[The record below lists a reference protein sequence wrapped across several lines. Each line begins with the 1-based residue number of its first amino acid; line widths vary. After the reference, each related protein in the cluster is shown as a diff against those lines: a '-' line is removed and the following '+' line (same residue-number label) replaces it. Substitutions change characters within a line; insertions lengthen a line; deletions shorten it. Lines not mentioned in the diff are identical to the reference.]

1 MRKLKSG
8 MFIICLSLLLVTFLF
23 TGACSTAPGEAKTL
37 KLGLI
42 TAITGPMSGPL
53 KSFYDAAGPTEQL
66 INNMGGITV
75 NGQKYIVDIIAA
87 DDQSTPQGAV
97 TAAIKLLGEDIKF
110 VSTPITPNTLTAC
123 APVLEEAKVIGGC
136 PSQMDPGPYTPDK
149 RYSFNCWATEYLCL
163 SSYDY
168 LQKNYPNA
176 KRIAYI
182 LPDDPGPNF
191 DVKLLEAE
199 FPKRGLQ
206 LVASEKFPGS
216 TTDFM
221 PIVTKVMGSNPD
233 AIMFVGIVPW
243 VAGITNSSRDLGF
256 TGPLFGAAPCGDWYQ
271 VMSMVDPKYAY
282 DIFYPAP
289 DVKSDKMPSVAKDL
303 RKLVEQSGME
313 FNFDSI
319 MPFGALWP
327 VLQGIEKAQSFD
339 TDKVVDTLEKMEVSS
354 PWSES
359 KGSWLGEEFGYHH
372 QLVLD
377 KAPMTRLTK
386 GGVLEFDYIKFR

>member
-1 MRKLKSG
+1 MRKMKPLYVC
-8 MFIICLSLLLVTFLF
+8 ISLLLVLAMFVF
-23 TGACSTAPGEAKTL
+23 AGGCSTKSGEAKTL
-37 KLGLI
+37 KVGLI

-53 KSFYDAAGPTEQL
+53 KSFYDAAGPTEDL

-75 NGQKYIVDIIAA
+75 GGQQYFIEIVAA

-97 TAAIKLLGEDIKF
+97 TAAIKLLGENIKF

-123 APVLEEAKVIGGC
+123 APTLEEAKVIGGC

-163 SSYDY
+163 SSIDY
-168 LQKNYPNA
+168 LQKNYPNV

-191 DVKLLEAE
+191 DVMVLETE
-199 FPKRGLQ
+199 LPKRGLQ
-206 LVASEKFPGS
+206 VVANERFPGN

-221 PIVTKVMGSNPD
+221 PIVTKVMAEKPD
-233 AIMFVGIVPW
+233 AIMFVGIIPW
-243 VAGITNSSRDLGF
+243 VTGITSASRDLGF

-271 VMSMVDPKYAY
+271 LMAMIDPKYAY

-289 DVKSDKMPSVAKDL
+289 PVKSDKMPDVVKDL
-303 RKLVEQSGME
+303 RVLVEQAGLD
-313 FNFDSI
+313 FNFDSV
-319 MPFGALWP
+319 MPLSALWP
-327 VLQGIEKAQSFD
+327 ILQGIEKAQSFD
-339 TDKVVDTLEKMEVSS
+339 TDVVVDTLEKMEVYS
-354 PWSES
+354 PWSEA
-359 KGSWLGEEFGYHH
+359 KASWMGEEYGYHH

-377 KAPMTRLTK
+377 KVPMTRLVQ
-386 GGVLEFDYIKFR
+386 GGELEFEYIKR

>member
-8 MFIICLSLLLVTFLF
+8 IFIICLSLLLITFLF
-23 TGACSTAPGEAKTL
+23 AGACSTAPGEAKTL
-37 KLGLI
+37 KVGLI

-75 NGQKYIVDIIAA
+75 NGQKYNIQIVAA

-97 TAAIKLLGEDIKF
+97 TAAIKLLQEDIKF

-123 APVLEEAKVIGGC
+123 TPTLEEAKVIGGC
-136 PSQMDPGPYTPDK
+136 PSQMDPGPYTTANH
-149 RYSFNCWATEYLCL
+149 YSFNCWATEYLVFPTL
-163 SSYDY
+163 DY
-168 LQKNYPNA
+168 LQKNYPNV
-176 KRIAYI
+176 KRIAYV

-191 DVKLLEAE
+191 DLSVLEKE
-199 FPKRGLQ
+199 MPKRGLQ
-206 LVASEKFPGS
+206 AVASERFPGN

-221 PIVTKVMGSNPD
+221 PIVTKVMGTNPD
-233 AIMFVGIVPW
+233 AIMFAGIVPW

-256 TGPLFGAAPCGDWYQ
+256 TGPLFGVAPCGDWYQ
-271 VMSMVDPKYAY
+271 VKAMVMPEYAY

-289 DVKSDKMPSVAKDL
+289 DVKSDKMPTVAKDL

-313 FNFDSI
+313 FNFDTI
-319 MPFGALWP
+319 MPLGALWP
-327 VLQGIEKAQSFD
+327 ILQGVEKAQSFD
-339 TDKVVDTLEKMEVSS
+339 TDTVVDTLEKMEVSS
-354 PWSES
+354 PWSEA
-359 KGSWLGEEFGYHH
+359 KGKWMGEEFGYQH

-377 KAPMTRLTK
+377 KAPMTKLAK
-386 GGVLEFDYIKFR
+386 SGVLEFEYIKQ